1 MKKHTFEMGFFY
13 TVLIL
18 SFVFLFFVFKPFIT
32 PLFLA
37 LVFAS
42 VFYPVHQKILSR
54 LKGRRGISAIL
65 STLLLLLI
73 IIVPLVVVA
82 MLMLSETINVYNNLS
97 QNGFGAVGR
106 FIDTVNT
113 VIVKFL
119 PQSFAFDLS
128 TLDLSDSLRKIANSI
143 VSNAN
148 TLFSSAFSLF
158 LGTILFIISL
168 FYFFKEGDVLM
179 KKIIGWSPLPD
190 SYDEII
196 VHKISSA
203 FNSVI
208 RGNIITALAQ
218 GFLAGVGF
226 FVSGI
231 SAPIL
236 LGFVVVI
243 ASLIPSV
250 GTAIIMIPAIL
261 YLFAI
266 GSAWAGLFLLVWAV
280 LVVGLI
286 DNLLKPILM
295 EKGISVHPFIILL
308 SVLGG
313 IAFFG
318 PVGLIAGPV
327 LIAISVALLGLYPLL
342 SKEK

>member
-1 MKKHTFEMGFFY
+1 MDRHNFEIGFFY
-13 TVLIL
+13 TVIAIV
-18 SFVFLFFVFKPFIT
+18 FAFLFFVFKPFIT

-42 VFYPVHQKILSR
+42 VFYPVHTKILSM
-54 LKGRRGISAIL
+54 LGGRRGVSATM
-65 STLLLLLI
+65 STAMLVLI
-73 IIVPLVVVA
+73 IVVPLTIVA
-82 MLMLSETINVYNNLS
+82 LLMLSESINVYNVLS
-97 QNGFGAVGR
+97 QNNFGAVGR
-106 FIDTVNT
+106 FVDSLN
-113 VIVKFL
+113 VIITNIL
-119 PQSFAFDLS
+119 PTSFAFDIS
-128 TLDLSDSLRKIANSI
+128 TIDLGSSMQKVVGSLA
-143 VSNAN
+143 SNAN
-148 TLFSSAFSLF
+148 TLFSSAFSLV
-158 LGTILFIISL
+158 LGIILFIISL
-168 FYFFKEGDVLM
+168 FYFFKEGDKLV
-179 KKIIGWSPLPD
+179 KKAIGWSPLAD

-196 VHKISSA
+196 AHKISVA

-226 FVSGI
+226 FVAGI
-231 SAPIL
+231 GAPIL

-243 ASLIPSV
+243 ASLIPSI
-250 GTAIIMIPAIL
+250 GTAIVMIPAVL
-261 YLFAI
+261 YLFAT
-266 GSAWAGLFLLVWAV
+266 GSIWAGIFLLVWAV

-295 EKGISVHPFIILL
+295 EKGISVHPFVILL

-327 LIAISVALLGLYPLL
+327 LIAVAAALIELRPML
-342 SKEK
+342 SKK